1 MKKDKE
7 IIKDYGEWNV
17 PTSWDDLD
25 LKTFQDIE
33 RFYAEKDKNF
43 DAREVLNLFT
53 NKSMDEINELPIEF
67 TEKLLEKL
75 SWVTNKPKVGEPTN
89 KIEIDGE
96 TYSVNYQSKL
106 KTGEYVATDAVIK
119 SDAHNYAAILAI
131 LCRKDGEAYDSKFEN
146 EVLPSRVEMWE
157 KQPITKVMPIVNFFL
172 NLFMTF
178 AATSLLY
185 LKVEEAINLTQKNIE
200 TSHKNGEL
208 SALSTRLLKRKLKK
222 LRKSMQAM

>member
-7 IIKDYGEWNV
+7 IIKDYGEWHC

-25 LKTFQDIE
+25 LKTFQEIE
-33 RFYAEKDKNF
+33 RFYSEKDKGF

-75 SWVTNKPKVGEPTN
+75 SWVTTKPKVGEPTN

-96 TYSVNYQSKL
+96 IYMVNYQSKL

-131 LCRKDGEAYDSKFEN
+131 LCRKDGEAYDSKYEN

-172 NLFMTF
+172 NLYITF
-178 AATSLLY
+178 AATSQLY
-185 LKVEEAINLTQKNIE
+185 LKVEEAINLTANRIDNLVK
-200 TSHKNGEL
+200 SGER
-208 SALSTRLLKRKLKK
+208 SKLWKKWQMKK
-222 LRKSMQAM
+222 LRKLEKSIKSI